1 MFGDQPQR
9 ESIVARVGEGQVRQV
24 VGVGV
29 RVEQR
34 VCAAAIILDRNTQAG
49 EEVQP
54 TAMPPPLLS
63 ILMALYSLYI
73 RPCRKRLGHRAD
85 RDWNPRWSAGGRLK
99 ALRYK
104 RMDPD
109 QQPQIPT
116 VLPFRTYPG

>member
-9 ESIVARVGEGQVRQV
+9 EAIVARVGEGQVQQAMGMV
-24 VGVGV
+24 V
-29 RVEQR
+29 RVEPR
-34 VCAAAIILDRNTQAG
+34 VYAAAVILNWNAQAG
-49 EEVQP
+49 EEVRP
-54 TAMPPPLLS
+54 TATPPPLLS

-73 RPCRKRLGHRAD
+73 RPCRKRLGRRVD